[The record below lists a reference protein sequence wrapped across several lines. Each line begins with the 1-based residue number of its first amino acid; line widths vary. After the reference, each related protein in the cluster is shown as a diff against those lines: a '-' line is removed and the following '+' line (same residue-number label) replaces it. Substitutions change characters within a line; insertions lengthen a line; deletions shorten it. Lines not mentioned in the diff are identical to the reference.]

1 MLMEP
6 EKEKEKKT
14 DDPKVRQEQKE
25 VKEKDIS
32 SFSQEVVNEVTSKD
46 SFDKEDTQSVVSS
59 VRLYLTN
66 LQIPYE
72 YHDRIVKCITS
83 KISQEVLE
91 KGVDDVKEN
100 IDKAIEGTIKL
111 EKEKEKKDQDFLVC
125 LRKLQEKTDLVA
137 KYMHDQYLERRNSEN
152 QKQESRNEP
161 ENKTLTLE
169 ELERI
174 NRIANYNAGIR
185 GTNIS
190 QS

>member
-111 EKEKEKKDQDFLVC
+111 EKEKEKNDQDFLVC

>member
-1 MLMEP
+1 MEP